1 MFFLVSNC
9 QVSIFF
15 IQKYPILCEVPRSG
29 QQYRR
34 IIIIIYFFLG
44 QIWLNLLMED
54 CNLHYITKLKPS
66 SPSPKKKKGNCVE
79 SWKTNNNSWNYNI
92 DEDYTRLNHGE
103 HLWPTYVHKYLSISI
118 VIVKYCAKHWWT
130 IEIYNKG
137 NTFQL
142 MVILCLDVFF
152 QHHSCLKSLSIL
164 VCIMGTLSSL
174 SLWIPR

>member
-1 MFFLVSNC
+1 MIKCFFFLC
-9 QVSIFF
+9 
-15 IQKYPILCEVPRSG
+15 
-29 QQYRR
+29 
-34 IIIIIYFFLG
+34 
-44 QIWLNLLMED
+44 QIWPNLLMDD

-66 SPSPKKKKGNCVE
+66 TPSPKKKKGNCVE

>member
-1 MFFLVSNC
+1 MFFFC
-9 QVSIFF
+9 
-15 IQKYPILCEVPRSG
+15 
-29 QQYRR
+29 
-34 IIIIIYFFLG
+34 FLG
-44 QIWLNLLMED
+44 QIWPNLLMDD
-54 CNLHYITKLKPS
+54 CNLLYKIETLHPS
-66 SPSPKKKKGNCVE
+66 STPSPKKKKGNCVE
-79 SWKTNNNSWNYNI
+79 SWKTNNNSWTYSI

-130 IEIYNKG
+130 IKTYNKG